1 MSMKKIKSALE
12 IALEKIGE
20 VEENRNELEKLDHE
34 KYLKAA
40 SSLGSSFL
48 ENKIK
53 KEQLAESIRRYPEG
67 IREKALRVFIARLVE
82 GITPA
87 NTMRIL
93 EAITFLTDDAHI
105 KNICQKTAVLFQQY
119 LEDVVKKK
127 TALQEKMRLIL
138 EEKLAREGFRGS
150 ALAGFNITDT
160 EQWQKTAALLEA
172 ECNAIIKGF
181 KETILQQPESR
192 KPNEKRV

>member
-105 KNICQKTAVLFQQY
+105 KKICQKTAVLFQQY

-138 EEKLAREGFRGS
+138 EEKLAREGFRGFR
-150 ALAGFNITDT
+150 AG
-160 EQWQKTAALLEA
+160 
-172 ECNAIIKGF
+172 G
-181 KETILQQPESR
+181 
-192 KPNEKRV
+192 V